1 MNIFER
7 RESEVRSYSRAF
19 PAIFGKAKG
28 AHLYDTSGVRYI
40 DFFSGAGALN
50 YGHNND
56 RIKTAIIQY
65 MTEDGVTHS
74 LDMATAAKQRFM
86 ERFESVI
93 LRPRKLDYKIQF
105 TGPTGTNAI
114 EAAFKLARKVKRRS
128 NIVAFTNGYH
138 GLTAGALAATG
149 NRHYR
154 SEFFINR
161 QNVSFVP
168 FDGYFGPD
176 VDTIAYLRKFLKD
189 DSSGIDLPAAIVV
202 ETVQAEG
209 GINVASKKWLRA
221 LAELC
226 REFDILLIVDDIQV
240 GVGRTGSFFSFEDAG
255 IEPDM
260 VTLSKSISGYGL
272 PMAVVLLKP
281 GIDQWKPAEHTGTF
295 RGNNLA
301 FVAAAE
307 ALTYWETDEFPRAID
322 RKSRIIQDALLD
334 MQRRYPQLATQIR
347 GRGMIHGFEIPG
359 EELCRTITREA
370 FQNGLIIERCGAQDT
385 VLKLLP
391 PLVIDDEVLKEGLQ
405 ILDNAISTHAPRIG
419 NAT

>member
-209 GINVASKKWLRA
+209 GINVASTKWLRA

-301 FVAAAE
+301 FAAAAE

-359 EELCRTITREA
+359 EELCRAITREA

-405 ILDNAISTHAPRIG
+405 ILDKAISTHVPRVG

>member
-1 MNIFER
+1 MDIFER

-19 PAIFGKAKG
+19 PAVFDKAKG
-28 AHLYDTSGVRYI
+28 AHLHDQSGRRYI

-65 MTEDGVTHS
+65 MMEDGVTHS
-74 LDMATAAKQRFM
+74 LDMSTAAKQRFL
-86 ERFESVI
+86 ERFEAVI
-93 LRPRKLDYKIQF
+93 LKPRNLDYKVQF

-154 SEFFINR
+154 HESFINR
-161 QNVSFVP
+161 QNVSFFP

-176 VDTIAYLRKFLKD
+176 VDTIAYLRKFLED
-189 DSSGIDLPAAIVV
+189 DSSGLDIPAAIVV

-209 GINVASKKWLRA
+209 GINVASKNWLGA
-221 LAELC
+221 LAKLC

-240 GVGRTGSFFSFEDAG
+240 GVGRTGTFFSFEDAG

-301 FVAAAE
+301 FVAATE
-307 ALTYWETDEFPRAID
+307 ALTYWESSDFTRTIEN
-322 RKSRIIQDALLD
+322 KSQIIQDSLVE
-334 MQRRYPQLATQIR
+334 MQRQFPQLTTHVR
-347 GRGMIHGFEIPG
+347 GRGMIHGFEISN
-359 EELCRTITREA
+359 EELCKVIAHEA
-370 FQNGLIIERCGAQDT
+370 FQRGLIIERCGARDT

-391 PLVIDDEVLKEGLQ
+391 PLVIEDDVLRQGLD
-405 ILDNAISTHAPRIG
+405 ILENSIAAHVPRHG
-419 NAT
+419 NAP